1 MMSKKP
7 FLRNESNA
15 LADDGKGLAILSV
28 QSSKSGGL
36 PPTNVY

>member
-1 MMSKKP
+1 MRWQMMAKD
-7 FLRNESNA
+7 R
-15 LADDGKGLAILSV
+15 AILSV